1 MLVPRPGT
9 PLRQLRLKGQFF
21 YRMVDGSQPQ
31 WIRTFPEEAAPRTGD
46 GVFPGEVIE
55 VTQVSLLL

>member
-1 MLVPRPGT
+1 M
-9 PLRQLRLKGQFF
+9 KGQFF
-21 YRMVDGSQPQ
+21 YRMVDDSQPQ

-55 VTQVSLLL
+55 ITQVSVLHALGCRNF

>member
-1 MLVPRPGT
+1 
-9 PLRQLRLKGQFF
+9 
-21 YRMVDGSQPQ
+21 MVDDSQPQ

-55 VTQVSLLL
+55 VTQVSMLHALGSCNVWERRFSCHEL